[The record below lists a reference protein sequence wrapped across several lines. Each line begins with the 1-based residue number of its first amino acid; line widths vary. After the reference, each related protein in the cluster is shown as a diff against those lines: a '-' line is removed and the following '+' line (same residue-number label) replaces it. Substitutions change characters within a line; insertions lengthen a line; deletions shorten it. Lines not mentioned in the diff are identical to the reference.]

1 MGLHGS
7 YPPIVI
13 WIHTNKEFDPT
24 AQDERMNNDVAERIY
39 ELDQCIECECCVAR
53 CATSNLREDFLGA
66 TGLSRTGRF
75 MIDARDERDS
85 EKWFEVVAG
94 NEGAFGC
101 MGLMG
106 CDDVCPKG
114 LTLMEVFLPTCHVEC
129 LKWLQLR
136 QSQTQE
142 QAFW

>member
-1 MGLHGS
+1 MGLHGT

-24 AQDERMNNDVAERIY
+24 AQDERMNNEVAERIY
-39 ELDQCIECECCVAR
+39 ELDQCIECGCCVAR
-53 CATSNLREDFLGA
+53 CATTNLREDFLGA

-94 NEGAFGC
+94 DEGAFGC

-129 LKWLQLR
+129 LKWLQSR